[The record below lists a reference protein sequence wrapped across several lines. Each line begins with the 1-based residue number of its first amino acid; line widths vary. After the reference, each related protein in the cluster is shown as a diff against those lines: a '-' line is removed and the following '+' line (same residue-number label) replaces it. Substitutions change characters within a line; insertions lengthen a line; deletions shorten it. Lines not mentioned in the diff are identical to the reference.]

1 MVKTLGAKTR
11 WGGRGRKFKSCHS
24 DQESEDDKSSDFL
37 YFTRVFRTF
46 RVRIFCFLRHSKM
59 SEKTRKIGLVQDLVQ
74 EFKKCISKKSR
85 GRINNCIFR
94 MEKGWLVRT
103 ILFFLFNYSMIEIV
117 AFFKRSC
124 AEIISMSRFIAR
136 TEEVFLMP

>member
-24 DQESEDDKSSDFL
+24 DQEIGRCKSSDFL

-59 SEKTRKIGLVQDLVQ
+59 NEKTRKIGLVQNLVQ
-74 EFKKCISKKSR
+74 CFKKCISQESR
-85 GRINNCIFR
+85 GRINNYIFQ

-103 ILFFLFNYSMIEIV
+103 ILFFLL
-117 AFFKRSC
+117 
-124 AEIISMSRFIAR
+124 MS
-136 TEEVFLMP
+136 LDSSLPS

>member
-74 EFKKCISKKSR
+74 EFKKCISKSV
-85 GRINNCIFR
+85 FQ
-94 MEKGWLVRT
+94 
-103 ILFFLFNYSMIEIV
+103 
-117 AFFKRSC
+117 KRVE
-124 AEIISMSRFIAR
+124 A
-136 TEEVFLMP
+136 V